1 MLYLKDFLASVH
13 YLNHPLLSGLGTL
26 FTLLLGIF
34 VITKNNKSELYRAFF
49 GMTFVISIWFFG
61 NALSMFYSNNFELAV
76 FWYRFGYTG
85 VCFMAAIYYHLYL
98 IYTKKKENIIY
109 FLYFIA
115 IFELLYLWFSDSVKM
130 GSYVLP
136 NVGVVWRGEKSP
148 FFYFLVFGVVK
159 YLIVASVTALS
170 FLKESKRETGLNKE
184 RAKWLAV
191 IFFAATLGG
200 IEWLVAFDIPLHIGW
215 IAIPLFISA
224 AAYAIIKHQL
234 MDIRIVIKK
243 AFIYSV
249 VIGLISGGVMGISF
263 LNSWFIKN
271 VPGFQFWTVPLITA
285 VFSFIIGNIFWR
297 KSKEADKLKYEFITI
312 AAHKLRTPL
321 TKIKWAAKE
330 LSEEIKIGENK
341 NLISQ
346 IMRSNE
352 QLIELTDILL
362 NTSKTEEKYNKYM
375 YELTPVSLEEITK
388 KILLDAED
396 QIKLKDIK
404 IISNFKKNLAKVN
417 VDKERINSVIQIL
430 LENAIVYSIKGG
442 EIKISLGEDKN
453 NLVFSV
459 KDNGVGIP
467 KKDQP
472 YIFFKFFRADNVKTI
487 ETEGSGLGLVLAK
500 NIVERHGGKI
510 GFESKGENK
519 GTKFWFSLPLV

>member
-1 MLYLKDFLASVH
+1 MLYLKNFLASVH
-13 YLNHPLLSGLGTL
+13 YLNHPIISALGAL
-26 FTLLLGIF
+26 ALLLLGIF
-34 VITKNNKSELYRAFF
+34 VLTRDTKSKLYRIFF
-49 GMTFVISIWFFG
+49 FLMCAIAIWFGG
-61 NALSMFYSNNFELAV
+61 NALSMLYYENFDLAILW
-76 FWYRFGYTG
+76 FKIGYTG
-85 VCFMAAIYYHLYL
+85 VCFMATVYYHFYL
-98 IYTKKKENIIY
+98 IQTKKTERNLLY
-109 FLYFIA
+109 VLYFISILEI
-115 IFELLYLWFSDSVKM
+115 IFLWSFDIKI
-130 GSYVLP
+130 GAYALP
-136 NVGVVWRGEKSP
+136 NVGVIWRGTST
-148 FFYFLVFGVVK
+148 FFLFLFFSMVK
-159 YLIVASVTALS
+159 YIIVTLLAAIALLIEYKKAGGLE
-170 FLKESKRETGLNKE
+170 KKRLQ
-184 RAKWLAV
+184 WLTV
-191 IFFAATLGG
+191 FFFALVLGS
-200 IEWLVAFDIPLHIGW
+200 IEWLAIFDIPLHIGW
-215 IAIPLFISA
+215 IAIPFALGPI
-224 AAYAIIKHQL
+224 AYAIVKHQL
-234 MDIRIVIKK
+234 MDIRVVIKK

-249 VIGLISGGVMGISF
+249 VVGVISGGVMGISF

-271 VPGFQFWTVPLITA
+271 IPGFQFWTVPLIVA
-285 VFSFIIGNIFWR
+285 IVSFLIGNLFWR

-362 NTSKTEEKYNKYM
+362 NTSKTEEEKYNKYM
-375 YELTPVSLEEITK
+375 YELTPVSLEELTK
-388 KILLDAED
+388 DILLDVED

-404 IISNFKKNLAKVN
+404 IVSNFKKNLAKVN

-430 LENAIVYSIKGG
+430 LENAVIYSIKGG
-442 EIKISLGEDKN
+442 EIKISLGKDKE
-453 NLVFSV
+453 NLIFSV
-459 KDNGVGIP
+459 KDNGIGIP

-472 YIFFKFFRADNVKTI
+472 YIFFKFFRADNVKTV

-500 NIVERHGGKI
+500 NIIERHGGKI